1 MFDNSPFEND
11 KNRFLTRKIRT
22 FILFSK
28 KFLAKIPPILGK
40 TRIYVAIWFGGGSVD
55 RTLRFPGSA
64 EPHRTS
70 KFGRTDPDPERF
82 GRSLIRA
89 IRKQKKLGS

>member
-1 MFDNSPFEND
+1 MICLISHLLKMTKTDFNRKNSNFCIFFE
-11 KNRFLTRKIRT
+11 I
-22 FILFSK
+22 
-28 KFLAKIPPILGK
+28 FLAKIPPILGK
-40 TRIYVAIWFGGGSVD
+40 TKIYVVIWFGGGSVD

-82 GRSLIRA
+82 GRSLA
-89 IRKQKKLGS
+89 SWHFH

>member
-11 KNRFLTRKIRT
+11 KNRFLTRK
-22 FILFSK
+22 FELLYFFSK
-28 KFLAKIPPILGK
+28 NFLAKISPILGKTGK

-82 GRSLIRA
+82 GRSLGD
-89 IRKQKKLGS
+89 K